1 MSEHPWVLQLDVS
14 GEPVRWINHERAAYY
29 YAKGMVA
36 WSIGVEG
43 YTLLGGQN
51 ARTGSRSF
59 LDLNT
64 IIAVEGDNSDA
75 KMHRVPNL
83 SNTALFRRD
92 HMLCAYCAHVYKPSD
107 LTRDHVKPKSR
118 GGKDRWENVVTA
130 CGGCNKVKDNRTPEE
145 AGMKLLYVPYTPNR
159 AEHLIL
165 MKRDILA
172 DQMEFL
178 LKKVSKNSRLLNP
191 VKLH

>member
-1 MSEHPWVLQLDVS
+1 MSAHPPFLQLDVT
-14 GEPVRWINHERAAYY
+14 GEPVCWLNYKRAAYY
-29 YAKGMVA
+29 YTKGMVA
-36 WSIGVEG
+36 WSIGSNG
-43 YTLLGGQN
+43 YTLLGGHN
-51 ARTGSRSF
+51 RIGVRSF

-64 IIAVEGDNSDA
+64 IIAVQGETSDA

-92 HMLCAYCAHVYKPSD
+92 QMLCAYCGNIFRDSE

-118 GGKDRWENVVTA
+118 GGKDKWENVVTA
-130 CGGCNKVKDNRTPEE
+130 CGGCNKLKDNRYPEE
-145 AGMKLLYVPYTPNR
+145 ADMKLLYVPYTPNR
-159 AEHLIL
+159 AEHMIL

-178 LKKVSKNSRLLNP
+178 LKKVTKNSRLLNP
-191 VKLH
+191 PKFH